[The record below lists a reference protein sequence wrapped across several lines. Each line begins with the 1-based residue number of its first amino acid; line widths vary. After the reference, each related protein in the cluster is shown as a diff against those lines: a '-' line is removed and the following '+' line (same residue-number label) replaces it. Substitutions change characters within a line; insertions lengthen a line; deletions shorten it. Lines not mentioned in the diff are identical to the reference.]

1 MKNEKC
7 ELNEEG
13 IVYDGIR
20 LKMKIKNEEKV
31 RKWEMIEMKVWQM
44 FKQQRNKHYIKR
56 GMMKKS
62 GRIKWKK
69 EIEKKNEKVSLYI
82 QCDKKG
88 KND

>member
-7 ELNEEG
+7 ELNEEE

-44 FKQQRNKHYIKR
+44 FKQRRNKHYIKR

-62 GRIKWKK
+62 GRMKWKK
-69 EIEKKNEKVSLYI
+69 EFEMKNEKVSWYI
-82 QCDKKG
+82 KGDKKG